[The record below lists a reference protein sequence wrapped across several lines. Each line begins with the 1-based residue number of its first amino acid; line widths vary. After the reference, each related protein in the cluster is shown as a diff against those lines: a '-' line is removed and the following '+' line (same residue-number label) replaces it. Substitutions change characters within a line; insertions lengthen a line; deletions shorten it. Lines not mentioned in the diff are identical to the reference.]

1 MNLRR
6 DALELHQ
13 KYRGKLSVEVK
24 VPVESKEDLS
34 LVYSPGV
41 AEPCKEI
48 HENEA
53 AIYDYTMRGNLVGV
67 VTNGTAV
74 LGLGDIGAG
83 ASYPVMEGKAALFKL
98 FADVDAFPICID
110 RKDPDAFIDAVKALE
125 TTFGGINLEDISAP
139 NCFYIEEK
147 LKEALDIPVFHDDQH
162 GTAIVTAAGLINAL
176 KVVQKKLEH
185 VKVVINGAGAAGI
198 AVVKLLVN
206 MGVGEVILCDSRG
219 AIYEGRH
226 YRMNPLKEEVAAL
239 TNETRVSGELSDVLK
254 EADVFIGVSVAGALT
269 KEMVASMNR
278 DPVIFAMANPIPEIM
293 PEEAEKAGAAVMG
306 TGRSDFPNQI
316 NNVLAFPGIF
326 KGALDVSAKEINE
339 EMKVAAVE
347 AIASLVDEERL
358 SKDYVIPDPLD
369 ERVVDRVSRAVADA
383 AIQTGVARKTKMTD
397 KVEVRR

>member
-1 MNLRR
+1 MDLRR

-48 HENEA
+48 HENED
-53 AIYDYTMRGNLVGV
+53 AIYDYTIRGNLVGV

-147 LKEALDIPVFHDDQH
+147 LKNDLQIPVFHDDQH

-185 VKVVINGAGAAGI
+185 VKVIINGAGAAGI

-206 MGVGEVILCDSRG
+206 MGVGEIILCDSKG

-226 YRMNPLKEEVAAL
+226 YRMNPLKEEVAAM
-239 TNETRVSGELSDVLK
+239 TNETRVTGELSEVLE
-254 EADVFIGVSVAGALT
+254 EADVFIGVSVAGAFT

-293 PEEAEKAGAAVMG
+293 PEEAEKAGVAVMG

-326 KGALDVSAKEINE
+326 KGALSVSAKEINE

-347 AIASLVDEERL
+347 AIASLVDHERL

-369 ERVVDRVSRAVADA
+369 DRVVDQVSRAVADA
-383 AIQTGVARKTKMTD
+383 AIQSGVARKTKMTD
-397 KVEVRR
+397 KVEVKR